1 MSHNIAMPRKKSD
14 RIVLKN
20 QILGLTRHYLQRW
33 NQAERLLDV
42 AEPHVSFKAKEKD
55 PK

>member
-20 QILGLTRHYLQRW
+20 QILGLTRPYLQCW
-33 NQAERLLDV
+33 NQAAGIRVV
-42 AEPHVSFKAKEKD
+42 ADPHALFGVTEKD
-55 PK
+55 TK